1 MTLPYDTC
9 TTNRAELAKQRYFA
23 SQPPAAAES
32 RPADNVTGKEVVT
45 RSSKRPLVVKPPL
58 EATPKE
64 LSDHRADTHR
74 KLAHLVSDKIA
85 YATGPIDGV
94 VDAAMN
100 ATGELI
106 EDGAFFASKVFHG
119 VKHGWARGKFP
130 GNQDQ

>member
-23 SQPPAAAES
+23 SQPAEAES
-32 RPADNVTGKEVVT
+32 RPTDNVIGKEVVT

-74 KLAHLVSDKIA
+74 KFAHWVSDKIA
-85 YATGPIDGV
+85 VASGLIDGV
-94 VDAAMN
+94 TDGVMN

-106 EDGAFFASKVFHG
+106 EDGAFFVSKSIHG